1 MKLSF
6 RQVMFAS
13 FLVSANTVNADTLS
27 AKFDMAKSDIEALTK
42 FGVKKFKA
50 WSDHEG
56 ATIFSYE
63 LTFEGKVVATFA
75 EDDWNGPSSVKLLDK
90 DSMAIL
96 HTLSTRYAEP
106 EYASLYEEFDSAADI
121 FLHDIVSAHYL
132 LNKVYA
138 KSFSKELV
146 FVDLLGNIDE
156 HMVLGFKG
164 NMPFTKSSKTEQG
177 RAALNKMY
185 WKHREQC
192 VVDNRAGGFT
202 VIVNTPEKLTGFGV
216 ENITPL

>member
-27 AKFDMAKSDIEALTK
+27 AKFDMDKSEVETLTK

-63 LTFEGKVVATFA
+63 LTYEGKVVATFA
-75 EDDWNGPSSVKLLDK
+75 EDDWNGPSSVNVLDK
-90 DSMAIL
+90 DALSIL
-96 HTLSTRYAEP
+96 HTLSVRYAEP
-106 EYASLYEEFDSAADI
+106 EYASLYKEFDSAASI

-132 LNKVYA
+132 LAKVYA

-146 FVDLLGNIDE
+146 FVDLLGNVDE

-164 NMPFTKSSKTEQG
+164 NMPFTKSSKAEQG
-177 RAALNKMY
+177 RTALNNMY
-185 WKHREQC
+185 WKNREQC

-202 VIVNTPEKLTGFGV
+202 VIINTPEKLTGFGV
-216 ENITPL
+216 ENITPF

>member
-27 AKFDMAKSDIEALTK
+27 AKFDMDKSEVETLAK

-56 ATIFSYE
+56 ATIFSYD
-63 LTFEGKVVATFA
+63 LTYEGKVVATFA
-75 EDDWNGPSSVKLLDK
+75 HDDWNGPSSVNLLDK
-90 DSMAIL
+90 DALGIL
-96 HTLSTRYAEP
+96 HTLSIRYAEP
-106 EYASLYEEFDSAADI
+106 QYASLYTKIDSAADI
-121 FLHDIVSAHYL
+121 FLSDIASAHYL
-132 LNKVYA
+132 LNKSYA

-146 FVDLLGNIDE
+146 FVDLLGNVDE

-164 NMPFTKSSKTEQG
+164 NMPFTKSSKAEQG
-177 RAALNKMY
+177 RTALNNMY
-185 WKHREQC
+185 WKNREQC

-202 VIVNTPEKLTGFGV
+202 VIINTPEKLTGFGV
-216 ENITPL
+216 ENITPF